1 MKLRSHRNSKDSSP
15 YMEEK
20 SQPVIHSP
28 APNVDE
34 PDCDDN
40 IVYFIKKGIKEG
52 WYDGA
57 SIAFAVILVIVVTA
71 VSDYKQSL
79 QFQNLNKEKR
89 NIHME
94 GIGGGKRVDVSIYDI
109 VVVDVIPL
117 NIGDQVVRWG
127 RSVYANI
134 QKFIQFQLTVNV
146 AALIINVVATIS
158 SDDVRLNAV
167 RLLWV
172 NLIMDTLGALALAT
186 EPPTDH
192 LMHRPPVG
200 RREPLVTNIMWKN
213 LLLQAVYQVSVLLVL
228 NFHGKRLLGPK
239 DDNHDEA
246 NKVKDT
252 LIFNVFVLCQIF
264 NEFNVRKPDEMNI
277 FEGVTKKPSFHGYN

>member
-134 QKFIQFQLTVNV
+134 QKFIQFQLT
-146 AALIINVVATIS
+146 
-158 SDDVRLNAV
+158 
-167 RLLWV
+167 LLWV

>member
-117 NIGDQVVRWG
+117 NIGDQ
-127 RSVYANI
+127 
-134 QKFIQFQLTVNV
+134 
-146 AALIINVVATIS
+146 
-158 SDDVRLNAV
+158 
-167 RLLWV
+167 LLWV